1 MAMKVDIRPSLES
14 MAEAAAEEARA
25 VLSAALAER
34 GRASLVATGGS
45 TPGPFYDRLAQ
56 AALDWG
62 RITVTLSDER
72 WVDPSSPDS
81 NERLVRDRLLR
92 EAAAA
97 ATFIPLKG
105 HGTPEED
112 AARASAALAQAP
124 HPFDLVILGM
134 GDDGHIASL
143 FPGSPALPRG
153 LDPDHQEL
161 CIPVPAGEGRAPA
174 QPRLTLTLTA
184 LKSAGRVI
192 LLFSGRRK
200 FDVLE
205 RALQQPDPYLYPVC
219 GILGARGGVR
229 VICAS

>member
-1 MAMKVDIRPSLES
+1 MAVKVDIQPSLQA
-14 MAEAAAEEARA
+14 MAEAAAEEAEA

-45 TPGPFYDRLAQ
+45 TPGPLYDRLAQ
-56 AALDWG
+56 AALDWR
-62 RITVTLSDER
+62 RIVVTLSDER

-81 NERLVRDRLLR
+81 NERLVRARLLQGP
-92 EAAAA
+92 ASD
-97 ATFIPLKG
+97 ATFVPWKG
-105 HGTPEED
+105 DGSPEED
-112 AARASAALAQAP
+112 AARAAAALAQAP
-124 HPFDLVILGM
+124 RPFDLVILGM
-134 GDDGHIASL
+134 GEDGHIASL
-143 FPGSPALPRG
+143 FPGSLALARG
-153 LDPDHQEL
+153 LDLADQEL
-161 CIPVPAGEGRAPA
+161 CIPIPAGDGVAPA
-174 QPRLTLTLTA
+174 QPRLSLTLAA

-205 RALQQPDPYLYPVC
+205 RALQRPDPYLYPVC